1 MTYGTACKTWGIWY
15 FEVERGG
22 LFFAS
27 VERDGSWRAEKE
39 RRILESGKENPQHF
53 LCLSSMLVE

>member
-27 VERDGSWRAEKE
+27 VERDGS
-39 RRILESGKENPQHF
+39 
-53 LCLSSMLVE
+53 

>member
-27 VERDGSWRAEKE
+27 VEGTALDGQK
-39 RRILESGKENPQHF
+39 RRGEYWKAAKKIPNIF
-53 LCLSSMLVE
+53 LCLSGMLVE